1 MAKSTSPK
9 TSEPVVVETVEETP
23 VQETQAT
30 EAATAA
36 EETPA
41 VEDTNETVEGVV
53 QEESA
58 PAPVVPQPVP
68 VQPAIVKPV
77 APSTPFTR
85 QVRQAVVMGER
96 TRVDLL
102 ETVKTTYG
110 NKAAENPQIKYLV
123 ATLGQYVEKMS
134 KSSVIDEQQ
143 GGAMQARLADIYDTV
158 LNLTPELS
166 HIGINIIVSVIKD
179 NLNDCFSDTMALRF
193 ANAMKINQQQ
203 ALRFQ
208 MLTTLFVALAR
219 GTKKQDLGR
228 RISIRK
234 LVEYIPDRN
243 AKENLMEYVS

>member
-36 EETPA
+36 

-53 QEESA
+53 QEEPA
-58 PAPVVPQPVP
+58 PAPVVPKPVP

-77 APSTPFTR
+77 VPSTPFTR

-102 ETVKTTYG
+102 ETVKGTYG
-110 NKAAENPQIKYLV
+110 DKVAENPQIKYLT

>member
-30 EAATAA
+30 EAVTPA
-36 EETPA
+36 EETPI
-41 VEDTNETVEGVV
+41 VEDTKETVEAVV
-53 QEESA
+53 QEE
-58 PAPVVPQPVP
+58 PQPVP

-102 ETVKTTYG
+102 ETVKETYG
-110 NKAAENPQIKYLV
+110 DKAAENPQIKYLV

-134 KSSVIDEQQ
+134 KNSVIDEQQ

-166 HIGINIIVSVIKD
+166 HIGINLIVSVIKD

>member
-1 MAKSTSPK
+1 MAKS
-9 TSEPVVVETVEETP
+9 PVTNTTATPAAKPVE
-23 VQETQAT
+23 ETQAT
-30 EAATAA
+30 ETTSPA
-36 EETPA
+36 EPTPE
-41 VEDTNETVEGVV
+41 VEDTGAPEGLVVE
-53 QEESA
+53 EEPK
-58 PAPVVPQPVP
+58 PAPVAPKVVT
-68 VQPAIVKPV
+68 VQPTVAKPV

-102 ETVKTTYG
+102 ASVKETYG
-110 NKAAENPQIKYLV
+110 AKVAENPQIKYLT

-166 HIGINIIVSVIKD
+166 HIGINIIVSVVKD
-179 NLNDCFSDTMALRF
+179 NINDCFSDTMALRF